1 MLKIGIVSEYYY
13 PLLGGISENVH
24 NTATQLV
31 RMGHEVKIITSNHH
45 RFNGFPSSGALPNG
59 IPKIAIG
66 RSVRIPWNGS
76 VTHVSVG
83 FSSLWTDLR
92 RTMFQERFDL
102 VHVHSPLVFTLPPMA
117 ILASPCKSIAT
128 FHSYFDHSPIYAGIK
143 GLLQKHFLDKL
154 DGQIAVSQSC
164 VRALTPYFRV
174 NPRVIPNGIDTNL
187 FTPSAP
193 RLERFGPDKV
203 NLLFLSRLE
212 PRNGLDVM
220 LKAFALVRA
229 REPRVRLII
238 VGDGPLRAAYEK
250 RIPASLA
257 GDVHF
262 EGARLVERPSYYATA
277 DIYCAPISRA
287 SFGMTLLEAMA
298 TGRPIVATEN
308 DGFRD
313 LLSADEAIMVPTG
326 DHAAFAEAI
335 LALIADPARRR
346 RMGEAGLAKATQYA
360 WPRVTEQLVA
370 YYEEVLGRR
379 G

>member
-13 PLLGGISENVH
+13 PLLGGISEHVH

-45 RFNGFPSSGALPNG
+45 RFNGYQHGPMPNG
-59 IPKIAIG
+59 IPRITVG
-66 RSVRIPWNGS
+66 RSVPVPWNGS

-83 FSSLWTDLR
+83 MKSLWTDLR
-92 RTMFQERFDL
+92 RIMFEEQFDL

-128 FHSYFDHSPIYAGIK
+128 FHSYFDHSPIYASIK

-154 DGQIAVSQSC
+154 DGQIAVSESC
-164 VRALTPYFRV
+164 VRALSPYFRV
-174 NPRVIPNGIDTNL
+174 NPRIIPNGIDMDL

-193 RLERFGPDKV
+193 RLERFGRDKL

-238 VGDGPLRAAYEK
+238 VGDGPLRANYEK
-250 RIPASLA
+250 QVPAHLA
-257 GDVHF
+257 DDVHF
-262 EGARLVERPSYYATA
+262 EGAKLTERPSYYTTA
-277 DIYCAPISRA
+277 DIYCAPISKA

-298 TGRPIVATEN
+298 SGRPIVATEN
-308 DGFRD
+308 DGYRD
-313 LLSADEAIMVPTG
+313 LLGADEAVMVPTG

-335 LALIADPARRR
+335 LSLIADPERRR
-346 RMGEAGLAKATQYA
+346 RMGEAGLAKAARYA

-370 YYEEVLGRR
+370 DYEEVLGRD
-379 G
+379 